1 MFPDRIGRMK
11 RFTLKAMRGL
21 PRSQPNPAPRR
32 SSRPG
37 AWLPAL
43 LPGLLLPVLLG
54 ACAPAAT
61 QAGTVQASTP
71 VTGVSFYPLESG
83 LAWSYLLEGEAAG
96 TAPYVLRSLGPTVF
110 AGQKVLSF
118 QLTGRG
124 ADQTWFRTVSAGGV
138 QLLGLRKPGVN
149 IRLDPPWQESP
160 AEGAWRPGLTWQGQS
175 EITISGDDGAVQK
188 KGVLT
193 YSYVVQERRAV
204 QTPGGK
210 FDVWVVTRQISD
222 TVGGLFPATQQLW
235 FAPFVG
241 EVRTP
246 EGLLLTA
253 RNFATRPGG
262 Q

>member
-1 MFPDRIGRMK
+1 MK
-11 RFTLKAMRGL
+11 RFTLKDMRGL
-21 PRSQPNPAPRR
+21 LRSRPTPAPRR
-32 SSRPG
+32 FPKPG
-37 AWLPAL
+37 AWVSSL
-43 LPGLLLPVLLG
+43 LVPGFLLPVLLG
-54 ACAPAAT
+54 ACAPAT
-61 QAGTVQASTP
+61 TSPGTVQASTP
-71 VTGVSFYPLESG
+71 VADVSFYPLESG
-83 LAWSYLLEGEAAG
+83 LAWSYLLEGEVTG

-149 IRLDPPWQESP
+149 VRLDPPWQEFP

-193 YSYVVQERRAV
+193 YSYVVQERRTV

-210 FDVWVVTRQISD
+210 FDVWAVTRQISD

-253 RNFATRPGG
+253 RNFAARPGG